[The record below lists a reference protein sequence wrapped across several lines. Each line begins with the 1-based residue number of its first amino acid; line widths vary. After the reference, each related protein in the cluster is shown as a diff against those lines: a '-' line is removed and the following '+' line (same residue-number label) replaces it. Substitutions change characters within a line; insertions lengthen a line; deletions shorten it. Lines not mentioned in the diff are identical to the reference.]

1 MIKIITIVGARPQF
15 IKAAALSNNLKNHS
29 QIEEVIVHT
38 GQHYDKMM
46 SDVFFK
52 QLQIPEPQYR
62 FESGGK
68 SQGAMTGY
76 QLTEIEKIVL
86 KEKPDWVVVYGDTNS
101 TLAGALA
108 ASKLHVPIAHI
119 EAGLRS
125 YNMQMPEEINRI
137 LTDRLSTLLFC
148 PTSNATR
155 QLKEEGFEKFD
166 TQIEMVGDIMFDSL
180 KLVSSHLDSVSK
192 NENPYVL
199 CTLHRA
205 ENTDNEVRLKKIFK
219 ALNTIAEEISIQIPL
234 HPRTKNKIEELN
246 IRLHPNLLIT
256 SPLSYIEFIS
266 ALQTCDVVISDSGG
280 IQKEAYFL
288 EKNCIILRD
297 ETEWTELIENKNN
310 VLVGSETTEI
320 LDAFRNRKNLKQDF
334 STPFYGKGD
343 TAKAIIHCLLSY
355 TVR

>member
-1 MIKIITIVGARPQF
+1 
-15 IKAAALSNNLKNHS
+15 
-29 QIEEVIVHT
+29 
-38 GQHYDKMM
+38 M
-46 SDVFFK
+46 SEVFFN

-62 FESGGK
+62 LESGGK
-68 SQGAMTGY
+68 SHGAMTGY

-86 KEKPDWVVVYGDTNS
+86 KEKPNWVVVFGDTNS

-108 ASKLHVPIAHI
+108 AAKLHVPIAHI

-125 YNMQMPEEINRI
+125 FNMEMPEEINRI

-148 PTSNATR
+148 PTPSAVR

-166 TQIEMVGDIMFDSL
+166 NQIEMVGDIMFDSL

-205 ENTDNEVRLKKIFK
+205 ENTDNEVRLKKIFE
-219 ALNTIAEEISIQIPL
+219 ALNTIAEETSIHIPL

-246 IRLHPNLLIT
+246 IQLHPKLLIT
-256 SPLSYIEFIS
+256 SPLSYIDFVTAI
-266 ALQTCDVVISDSGG
+266 QTCDVVISDSGG
-280 IQKEAYFL
+280 IQKEAYL
-288 EKNCIILRD
+288 LQKNCIILRD

-310 VLVGSETTEI
+310 ILAGSETEEI
-320 LDAFRNRKNLKQDF
+320 LDAFSNRKNLNQDF
-334 STPFYGKGD
+334 STPFFGTGD
-343 TAKAIIHCLLSY
+343 TAQAIIQSLLNY
-355 TVR
+355 TAR